1 MYRYL
6 AKQFPSPPQLFLVH
20 PFQLS
25 RWLEVAWAAAP
36 KVPLIGGSP
45 ANEQLGSTTVIAD
58 FDLPELLLETLE
70 PGIDLAHPGDWVTPG
85 DRHTAPLLWDHLIYA
100 YLIES
105 TGVYEIISEIVSRMV
120 RGDTLGR
127 LSPETLQWARAME
140 ELLFRDPPPFSIG
153 SVISRL
159 RSDPRIER
167 RRAYYSFFGFDL
179 PFPLPASPVLADG
192 GQPPWKLDVGGANIT
207 FQQRLTELF
216 GQIWTGYENR
226 LNQVGA
232 NATDAQYVGLLCQ
245 TIDDML
251 GNRRQDGR
259 MAREEMTYVA
269 AMSLCH
275 LTVEYDT
282 PVVQDLQAT
291 ATSPEERLYKMGAKV
306 GKVPAIR
313 SRELFEL
320 AEPMSALLW
329 GIELGIFNPGA
340 APESLYLPNTLGGPP
355 TQLNIEVNRI
365 IDLWQSATG
374 TRVKGP
380 SVSVGG
386 PAGTKLPA
394 QPLRT
399 PAPVPDSARAPVAA
413 APARGPMVPSSSN
426 GQHV

>member
-1 MYRYL
+1 M
-6 AKQFPSPPQLFLVH
+6 K
-20 PFQLS
+20 
-25 RWLEVAWAAAP
+25 AP
-36 KVPLIGGSP
+36 
-45 ANEQLGSTTVIAD
+45 
-58 FDLPELLLETLE
+58 
-70 PGIDLAHPGDWVTPG
+70 
-85 DRHTAPLLWDHLIYA
+85 
-100 YLIES
+100 
-105 TGVYEIISEIVSRMV
+105 
-120 RGDTLGR
+120 
-127 LSPETLQWARAME
+127 
-140 ELLFRDPPPFSIG
+140 
-153 SVISRL
+153 
-159 RSDPRIER
+159 
-167 RRAYYSFFGFDL
+167 
-179 PFPLPASPVLADG
+179 
-192 GQPPWKLDVGGANIT
+192 
-207 FQQRLTELF
+207 
-216 GQIWTGYENR
+216 IW
-226 LNQVGA
+226 Q
-232 NATDAQYVGLLCQ
+232 TDAQYVGLLCQ

-340 APESLYLPNTLGGPP
+340 APESLYLPNTHGGPP